1 MDKIEAKI
9 KDNKQLLAAKHAK
22 EAEKLAAKYVKEAEK
37 LAAKNAKEAE
47 KLARKYA
54 KEAEKLDVR
63 TAKKIKATE
72 KLANPALQT
81 ETETRNKPKDILI
94 RIGPDEGVFIHL
106 SKKSYWIP
114 CDTTRHINFIKT
126 MKVGDRLWFVTGGSG
141 GKIITVATYCSM
153 NRREPG
159 KIEDIMYNSTIELHY
174 TDLYDLRNDNLLS
187 GIQGQRSM
195 RFYNHDDLKN
205 TCAVN
210 LPLKYKYLIQ
220 HNKIIN

>member
-1 MDKIEAKI
+1 MDKIQAKI

-22 EAEKLAAKYVKEAEK
+22 EAEKLAAKH
-37 LAAKNAKEAE
+37 AKEAE
-47 KLARKYA
+47 KL
-54 KEAEKLDVR
+54 EVR

-114 CDTTRHINFIKT
+114 NDTTRNINFIKT

-153 NRREPG
+153 NIREPG

-174 TDLYDLRNDNLLS
+174 TYLYDLRNDNLLS
-187 GIQGQRSM
+187 GIQGQTSM
-195 RFYNHDDLKN
+195 RFYNHDDLNN

-220 HNKIIN
+220 HNKIINCL